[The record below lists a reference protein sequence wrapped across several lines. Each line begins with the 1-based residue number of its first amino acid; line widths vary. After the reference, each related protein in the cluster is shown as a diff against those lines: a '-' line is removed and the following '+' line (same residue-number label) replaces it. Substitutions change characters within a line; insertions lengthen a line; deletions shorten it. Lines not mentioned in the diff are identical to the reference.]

1 MSSSDANNSTTSKSP
16 SEESSPIVAVHASE
30 SDKTC
35 VVCFKIVDIFSI
47 GECDHPVCYECSTR
61 MRVLC
66 KQNECP
72 ICRRINQKVIF
83 TSEILPYKE
92 LDQKNRSCLYDKQF
106 RICFTGQRA
115 QNAFR
120 RLLEHTCNK
129 CNTGA
134 FDTAADLKD
143 HLRKKHELFYCDI
156 CMQHLKIFSFE
167 RRAYTREQ
175 LAMHRRK
182 GDPDNKSHR
191 GHPLCEFCDERY
203 LDRDELFRHLRKEH
217 YFCHFCD
224 ADGSNH
230 FYADH
235 TGLRDHFNDQHFL
248 CEEGDC
254 KENIFSA
261 VFRSDIDLKAH
272 KANVHGQTSKQ
283 ARTIEFQFNLAPRGR
298 ANQHQENQGAGQTVQ
313 ETSTT
318 ATTTTTN
325 PTRRIIDARNEQE
338 FPSLGNPPINIR
350 PTVTLNMRPSSSG
363 LARTKENFPALG
375 GGGSAREPFKPPS
388 VTANAS
394 TLLFKMPAKTATA
407 NNASNKNASNK
418 AKSAAPI
425 KPHDFPAL
433 SVSSSKRAN
442 LESDMIETP
451 LSFNLSAVS
460 AKHKTLVQAYDTSS
474 SAANMLANQKIKT
487 IQRVETKPQAVQLDY
502 VPSMNSKEN
511 FPALGGG
518 ASSSSSAP
526 QWLNGTNGKQP
537 QMSKKLKVAP
547 APILPTIKFNET
559 NKKDVD
565 SNKKAK
571 SSEQSKPNQNDKKK
585 DANKT
590 ENGNGKKAEKEKA
603 KKSDD
608 NAKKTKEKNN
618 NGNKSEK
625 KAMIDSSPAEQN
637 GSGTTSNG
645 TGVNSY
651 SSVAH
656 FTMPPPGF
664 PAKKNEKST
673 SVPPGFESLSK
684 DSKPKSYMSP
694 KNALQR
700 NQILVSHFMKSL
712 KAPAVDEFRNLSKL
726 FRSGL
731 CNASAYYEHCEAVLG
746 DRFESIFPELL
757 ALLPDINKQ
766 QELYQ
771 TYLEKH
777 SQAKSNELHNSIQ
790 VCDRCR
796 QVLKRG
802 DFPEHLKLHNEIE
815 TDNKLNKNFPKLS
828 IKK

>member
-1 MSSSDANNSTTSKSP
+1 MSSAADVNNLASKSP
-16 SEESSPIVAVHASE
+16 EQEAQSPAIVHASE

-129 CNTGA
+129 CNIEP
-134 FDTAADLKD
+134 FDTAAALKD
-143 HLRKKHELFYCDI
+143 HLRRKHEVFYCDI
-156 CMQHLKIFSFE
+156 CMEHLKIFSFE

-217 YFCHFCD
+217 YFCHYCD

-230 FYADH
+230 FYPDH
-235 TGLRDHFNDQHFL
+235 TRLREHFIDQHFL

-254 KENIFSA
+254 KENIFTA

-298 ANQHQENQGAGQTVQ
+298 ANHHQENNNANVQ
-313 ETSTT
+313 NSYETSNTTTSTT
-318 ATTTTTN
+318 N
-325 PTRRIIDARNEQE
+325 LTRKIIDARNEQE
-338 FPSLGNPPINIR
+338 FPSLGNATINIR
-350 PTVTLNMRPSSSG
+350 PTVALNMRPSTSG

-375 GGGSAREPFKPPS
+375 GGSSQREPFKPPS
-388 VTANAS
+388 TAQTVNAS
-394 TLLFKMPAKTATA
+394 TLLFKTPAKPAS
-407 NNASNKNASNK
+407 NNNNNTSNKNGATNK
-418 AKSAAPI
+418 AKSTPT
-425 KPHDFPAL
+425 KSNDFPAL
-433 SVSSSKRAN
+433 PGGSSSSSKRSN

-451 LSFNLSAVS
+451 LSFSSSAVS
-460 AKHKTLVQAYDTSS
+460 SKHRVLVQAFDTSS
-474 SAANMLANQKIKT
+474 SAANALANQKIKT
-487 IQRVETKPQAVQLDY
+487 IQRTETKSQSVAADY
-502 VPSMNSKEN
+502 VPSIKSKEN
-511 FPALGGG
+511 FPALGG
-518 ASSSSSAP
+518 ASSSVGAP
-526 QWLNGTNGKQP
+526 QWLNGTNGTGKKQ
-537 QMSKKLKVAP
+537 QQISKKLKVAP
-547 APILPTIKFNET
+547 APILPTTKSFEI
-559 NKKDVD
+559 NKKDD
-565 SNKKAK
+565 DPSKKVK
-571 SSEQSKPNQNDKKK
+571 SKPNQNEKKK
-585 DANKT
+585 DKADNS
-590 ENGNGKKAEKEKA
+590 NGKKND
-603 KKSDD
+603 SV
-608 NAKKTKEKNN
+608 KKTKENNEKNAN
-618 NGNKSEK
+618 ANKSEK
-625 KAMIDSSPAEQN
+625 KRNDSIATENN
-637 GSGTTSNG
+637 GDNNTING
-645 TGVNSY
+645 IVNSY

-664 PAKKNEKST
+664 PAKRNEKST
-673 SVPPGFESLSK
+673 TIPPGFENLSS
-684 DSKPKSYMSP
+684 DTTASTYMSP
-694 KNALQR
+694 SNALQR

-712 KAPAVDEFRNLSKL
+712 KAPAVDEFRNVSKL

-731 CNASAYYEHCEAVLG
+731 CNSRSYYEHCEAVLG
-746 DRFESIFPELL
+746 ERFENIFPELL

-766 QELYQ
+766 QELYH
-771 TYLEKH
+771 TYIEKH
-777 SQAKSNELHNSIQ
+777 NEAKSSDNLNKLQKYIQ

-796 QVLKRG
+796 QLLKRG
-802 DFPEHLKLHNEIE
+802 DVPEHLKLHNEIQN
-815 TDNKLNKNFPKLS
+815 DNKLNKNFPKLS